1 MKKDFE
7 LIAVLENPNYIMNIG
22 NVIRNVNGLGVD
34 KLFVID
40 KLKRLE
46 DNLEEIRE
54 RKSIL
59 KNSNGAVKWTFVK
72 RFDTTEKCFEYLEE
86 NDFVSLGTSPHNICN
101 NQVDLM
107 KSDLTFPKLAIW
119 FGEESRGLSEVAVKR
134 CKHCLTIEMIGK
146 VESLNLSTTT
156 GIVLYEAVKQRKN

>member
-59 KNSNGAVKWTFVK
+59 KNSNGAVKWTLVK
-72 RFDTTEKCFEYLEE
+72 RFDTT
-86 NDFVSLGTSPHNICN
+86 
-101 NQVDLM
+101 
-107 KSDLTFPKLAIW
+107 
-119 FGEESRGLSEVAVKR
+119 
-134 CKHCLTIEMIGK
+134 
-146 VESLNLSTTT
+146 
-156 GIVLYEAVKQRKN
+156 